1 MRLGSF
7 RLGASYRPRIAGRTL
22 KVDIDHA
29 SELFQRH
36 LRRCSIAGD
45 ASVVDVDVE
54 SAESV
59 HRLRQHAAYPIFIG
73 DSTGIAHARRSP
85 AVMVVSAAELPIS
98 RCSGL
103 HATARSDRRGLTEA
117 SQVRKWF
124 PSEPPSTECVRRLVL
139 VALIGEH
146 PQGGGFRGD
155 DPFE

>member
-1 MRLGSF
+1 MPGTRFFLATAQGT
-7 RLGASYRPRIAGRTL
+7 AHVQRP
-22 KVDIDHA
+22 
-29 SELFQRH
+29 
-36 LRRCSIAGD
+36 
-45 ASVVDVDVE
+45 
-54 SAESV
+54 
-59 HRLRQHAAYPIFIG
+59 
-73 DSTGIAHARRSP
+73 P

-98 RCSGL
+98 RRL

-117 SQVRKWF
+117 NQVRKWF